1 MAPKG
6 KVLGII
12 FPNMHDEAIP
22 ELTRIRTM
30 ASVPFGGRYRMIDF
44 TLSGFVAAGIDNIA
58 VVPRTSYVSL
68 MDHVGS
74 GKEWDLA
81 RKRGGLKI
89 FPPYGE
95 AGTKSGKGKQG
106 ALSAIVS
113 YIEYS
118 PCEYVVLADCG
129 IASAL
134 DYGDV
139 VEKHIESKAD
149 ITIVYNK
156 EMLDETAKT
165 DNVTLDVR
173 NGKVCEILVNDV
185 SNKVRNCGMWV
196 YVINK
201 NLLVNAIHEC
211 DAKGLKEFER
221 DVLQAAVGTL
231 EVRGY
236 EYTGYAKRITNLKSF
251 FEANLDLC
259 NRENLSKLFGEYPVY
274 TKVRDDAPVRYTI
287 GSSVKNAIAGD
298 GCFIEGSVEG
308 SVLFRGVKVGKGA
321 TVKNCV
327 LMQDAV
333 VEDGVVLEN
342 VICDK
347 SVVFTKDQ
355 KLIGTSTHPVYVEK
369 RAKV

>member
-1 MAPKG
+1 MAPKD

-44 TLSGFVAAGIDNIA
+44 TLSGFVAAGIDNIC

-95 AGTKSGKGKQG
+95 AGTKSKFGKQG
-106 ALSAIVS
+106 ALEAIVG
-113 YIEYS
+113 YIEDT

-129 IASAL
+129 IASAI
-134 DYGDV
+134 DYADV
-139 VEKHIESKAD
+139 IEKHAESGAE
-149 ITIVYNK
+149 ITVVYKK
-156 EMLDETAKT
+156 EHLDETAKT
-165 DNVTLDVR
+165 DNVVLDVR
-173 NGKVCEILVNDV
+173 NGKVCEILINDV
-185 SNKVRNCGMWV
+185 TDKVRNCGMWV
-196 YVINK
+196 YVVNK
-201 NLLVNAIHEC
+201 DLLVNAIHEC
-211 DAKGLKEFER
+211 EAKGLSDFER
-221 DVLQAAVGTL
+221 DVIQRGVGTL
-231 EVRGY
+231 EIRGY
-236 EYTGYAKRITNLKSF
+236 EYTGYSKRITNLKSF
-251 FEANLDLC
+251 YEANLDLI
-259 NRENLSKLFGEYPVY
+259 NKESLAGLFKQYPIY
-274 TKVRDDAPVRYTI
+274 TKIRDDAPVIYTI
-287 GSSVKNAIAGD
+287 GSSVKNTLAGD
-298 GCFIEGSVEG
+298 GCFIEGNVEG

-327 LMQDAV
+327 LMQDTV
-333 VEDGVVLEN
+333 VEDGAVLEN

-347 SVVFTKDQ
+347 KVVVTAGQ
-355 KLIGTSTHPVYVEK
+355 KLMGTSTHPVYVEK
-369 RAKV
+369 DAKV

>member
-1 MAPKG
+1 MAPKD

-12 FPNMHDEAIP
+12 FPNSHDEAIP
-22 ELTRIRTM
+22 ELTSIRTM
-30 ASVPFGGRYRMIDF
+30 ASLPFGGRYRMIDF
-44 TLSGFVAAGIDNIA
+44 TLSGLVAAGVANIC

-95 AGTKSGKGKQG
+95 AGTKSGKGKLG
-106 ALSAIVS
+106 ALSSIVS
-113 YIEYS
+113 YIES
-118 PCEYVVLADCG
+118 SACEYVVLSDCG
-129 IASAL
+129 IVCAV
-134 DYGDV
+134 DYEDLI
-139 VEKHIESKAD
+139 EKHIESNAD
-149 ITIVYNK
+149 ITIVYNDDTI
-156 EMLDETAKT
+156 DETAKT

-185 SNKVRNCGMWV
+185 SDKVRHCGMWV

-201 NLLVNAIHEC
+201 DVLVNAIHEC
-211 DAKGLKEFER
+211 DAKGLKDFER

-231 EVRGY
+231 NVKGY

-251 FEANLDLC
+251 YDANLALRD
-259 NRENLSKLFGEYPVY
+259 RETLTQLFKVYPIH

-287 GSSVKNAIAGD
+287 GSTVKNTIAAD

-327 LMQDAV
+327 LMQDVV
-333 VEDGVVLEN
+333 VEEGAVLEN

-347 SVVFTKDQ
+347 SVVVTKEQ
-355 KLIGTSTHPVYVEK
+355 KLVGATTHPVYVEK

>member
-1 MAPKG
+1 MVPKD

-44 TLSGFVAAGIDNIA
+44 ALSGFVAAGINNIC

-95 AGTKSGKGKQG
+95 AGTKSTQGKQG
-106 ALSAIVS
+106 ALEAIVG
-113 YIEYS
+113 YIES
-118 PCEYVVLADCG
+118 NPCEYVVLSDCG
-129 IASAL
+129 IVSAI
-134 DYGDV
+134 DYEDV
-139 VEKHIESKAD
+139 LNKHIETNAD
-149 ITIVYNK
+149 ITIVYKK
-156 EMLDETAKT
+156 EHLDETAKT
-165 DNVTLDVR
+165 DNMVLDVR
-173 NGKVCEILVNDV
+173 NGKVCEILINDV
-185 SNKVRNCGMWV
+185 TDKVRNCGMWV

-201 NLLVNAIHEC
+201 NLLVQAIHQCE
-211 DAKGLKEFER
+211 AKGLSEFER
-221 DVLQAAVGTL
+221 DVLQAAVGRL

-236 EYTGYAKRITNLKSF
+236 EYTGFSRRITNLNSF
-251 FEANLDLC
+251 FHANLDLID
-259 NRENLSKLFGEYPVY
+259 RDNLSGLLKEYPIY

-287 GSSVKNAIAGD
+287 GSCVKNIVAGD
-298 GCFIEGSVEG
+298 GCFIEGSAEG
-308 SVLFRGVKVGKGA
+308 SVLFRGVKIGKGA
-321 TVKNCV
+321 SVKNCV
-327 LMQDAV
+327 LMQDV
-333 VEDGVVLEN
+333 VIEDGAVLEN

-347 SVVFTKDQ
+347 SVVVTAGQ
-355 KLIGTSTHPVYVEK
+355 KLMGTSTHPVYVEK
-369 RAKV
+369 RARV

>member
-1 MAPKG
+1 MVPKD

-12 FPNMHDEAIP
+12 FPNMHDKAIP

-44 TLSGFVAAGIDNIA
+44 ALSGFVAAGIDNIA

-95 AGTKSGKGKQG
+95 AGTKATKGRQG
-106 ALSAIVS
+106 ALESIVG
-113 YIEYS
+113 YIES
-118 PCEYVVLADCG
+118 VPCEYVVLADCG
-129 IASAL
+129 IACAV
-134 DYGDV
+134 DYDDV

-156 EMLDETAKT
+156 DVLDETAKT

-173 NGKVCEILVNDV
+173 NGKVCEMLINDV
-185 SNKVRNCGMWV
+185 SDKVRNVGMWI

-201 NLLVNAIHEC
+201 DILVKAIHDCES
-211 DAKGLKEFER
+211 KGLSEFER

-231 EVRGY
+231 EIRGY
-236 EYTGYAKRITNLKSF
+236 EYVGYAKRITNIKSF
-251 FEANLDLC
+251 YEANLDLC
-259 NRENLSKLFGEYPVY
+259 NAENLRALFGAYPVY
-274 TKVRDDAPVRYTI
+274 TKIRDDAPVRYTI
-287 GSSVKNAIAGD
+287 GSSVKNTIAGD
-298 GCFIEGSVEG
+298 GCFVEGSVEG
-308 SVLFRGVKVGKGA
+308 SVLFRGVKVAKESS
-321 TVKNCV
+321 VKNCV
-327 LMQDAV
+327 LMQDVVVEEGAV
-333 VEDGVVLEN
+333 VEN

-347 SVVFTKDQ
+347 GVVITKGQ